1 LDNKS
6 LERSKALM
14 EKTKYTSINVKLKNK
29 EELLLKQK
37 DLVMLSKKQIEDKK
51 VELVKEK
58 LEKSKQ
64 FEFIFLFKYQ

>member
-1 LDNKS
+1 MDNKS